1 MMINVFLTNLGK
13 YNEGELV
20 GKWISLPISEND
32 LENAMDEI
40 GINEEYEEYFITDY
54 ETDIDGFE
62 IGEYANLEELNELA
76 EELENMDDSDAKAFV
91 ACIQIGRN
99 ADEALECVMNGDY
112 RIYYNCSD
120 TTDVAY
126 EVVEECG
133 YLKNVPEQVK
143 NYFDYES
150 FGRDLDIEG
159 NYVYVDGDYVEI
171 F

>member
-1 MMINVFLTNLGK
+1 MINIFLTNLGK

-20 GKWISLPISEND
+20 GKWLSLPISEEN

-40 GINEEYEEYFITDY
+40 GISEEYEEYFISDY

-76 EELENMDDSDAKAFV
+76 EELENMDDTEAKVFI

-99 ADEALECVMNGDY
+99 ADEALECIINGDY
-112 RIYYNCSD
+112 RIYYNCLD
-120 TTDVAY
+120 MADVAY
-126 EVVEECG
+126 KTVEECG
-133 YLKNVPEQVK
+133 YLQNVPEQVS

-150 FGRDLDIEG
+150 FGRDLEIEG